1 MPDKS
6 TSLPPTPSPA
16 GPGSATAMLRAPF
29 VRARA
34 GLGRMSGNRL
44 LFNGSTIT
52 FAVLVILAILA
63 PVLTPY
69 DPVKTDLSA
78 IAEPPSLSHLF
89 GTDTQ
94 GMDIF
99 TRVLYAAR
107 TDLILSIVGV
117 TIALGVGLV
126 LGSAAVVIGRWFDE
140 IVSRIAEMIQSIP
153 LFLFAL
159 MVIAA
164 LGNSPAVIC
173 GIIAVFYAPAFFKV
187 ARSVAAPILGTDFV
201 AVARTAGRSSAGI
214 IFHHIVPNSLGPVLS
229 QFAVNVGFAIQVIAG
244 LSFLGLGIPIPEPEW
259 GGMISIGAARIA
271 YGDWWMAFF
280 PGVAV
285 FVTVIALDGIG
296 RRIVK
301 FSGR

>member
-1 MPDKS
+1 MPANATTS
-6 TSLPPTPSPA
+6 TPTA
-16 GPGSATAMLRAPF
+16 GSVIRAPF
-29 VRARA
+29 TRFRE
-34 GLGRMSGNRL
+34 GLGKLSGNKL

-52 FAVLVILAILA
+52 FAVLVILAVLA
-63 PVLTPY
+63 PWIASY
-69 DPVKTDLSA
+69 DPVKTDLSS
-78 IAEPPSLSHLF
+78 IAEPPSLAHWF

-107 TDLILSIVGV
+107 TDLTLSIVGV
-117 TIALGVGLV
+117 AIALVVGLV

-140 IVSRIAEMIQSIP
+140 VISRIAEMIQSIP

-164 LGNSPAVIC
+164 LGNSPVVLC

-187 ARSVAAPILGTDFV
+187 ARSVAGPLLGADFV
-201 AVARTAGRSSAGI
+201 AVARTAGRGSAGI

-244 LSFLGLGIPIPEPEW
+244 LSFLGLGIPIPQPEW
-259 GGMISIGAARIA
+259 GAMISIGAARIA